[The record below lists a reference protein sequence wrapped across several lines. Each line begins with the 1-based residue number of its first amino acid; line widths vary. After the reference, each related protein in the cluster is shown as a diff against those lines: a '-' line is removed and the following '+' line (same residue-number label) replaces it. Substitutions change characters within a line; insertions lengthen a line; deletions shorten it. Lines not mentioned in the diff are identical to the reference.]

1 MPGGCLLVFFEEV
14 TSRIDKMSVVL
25 YTWIFRKQR
34 KAAKAHGFGGKAQAR
49 TAELADWQKTKSGNK
64 GGLLWLVSGILQAP
78 VEGTASE

>member
-25 YTWIFRKQR
+25 CTWIFRKQR

-49 TAELADWQKTKSGNK
+49 TADWLTGRRQRVGIKGAFSG
-64 GGLLWLVSGILQAP
+64 WLVVFCRRL
-78 VEGTASE
+78 